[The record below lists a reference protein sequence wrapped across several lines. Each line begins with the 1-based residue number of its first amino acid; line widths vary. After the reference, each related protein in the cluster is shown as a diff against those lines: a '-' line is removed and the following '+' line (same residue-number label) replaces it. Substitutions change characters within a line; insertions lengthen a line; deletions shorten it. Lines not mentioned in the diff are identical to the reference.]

1 MIAGLWRR
9 RVVGEDTHPSRECT
23 ECLVETQKV
32 YFFLY
37 SQQEERVMTYLSV
50 LTGAVGIQYFIRR
63 SVCAHQAVQLL
74 ISSLLLLSTAHTLT
88 PLHSPGKFPYAPT
101 AWSECRRLALEIRE
115 LSSAILSGRPQLE
128 VHPSVTSGVL
138 AVGWGERVEGA
149 YVVAAVNYLK
159 KPV

>member
-1 MIAGLWRR
+1 MCTPSCSIAKLLPPPPLHC
-9 RVVGEDTHPSRECT
+9 TH
-23 ECLVETQKV
+23 
-32 YFFLY
+32 
-37 SQQEERVMTYLSV
+37 
-50 LTGAVGIQYFIRR
+50 I
-63 SVCAHQAVQLL
+63 
-74 ISSLLLLSTAHTLT
+74 T

>member
-1 MIAGLWRR
+1 M
-9 RVVGEDTHPSRECT
+9 GENTHPSRECMHRV
-23 ECLVETQKV
+23 LSVETWKVILLPSLLTGGEGDDLSVCVNRSSWNPVLYQKV
-32 YFFLY
+32 
-37 SQQEERVMTYLSV
+37 
-50 LTGAVGIQYFIRR
+50 
-63 SVCAHQAVQLL
+63 SVCANQAIKLL
-74 ISSLLLLSTAHTLT
+74 SSLHCTNLYIY
-88 PLHSPGKFPYAPT
+88 SPGEYPYAPT

-128 VHPSVTSGVL
+128 VHSSVTSGVL